1 MKKIFD
7 KIVASLDN
15 SKDGFS
21 ARKLT
26 ALTLTIC
33 IVYIHW
39 KYVDLTIAVETLI
52 VDLCGVLIA
61 LGIVTAEQIIKLK
74 NGESNTNQQ

>member
-1 MKKIFD
+1 MKKIYD
-7 KIVASLDN
+7 KLVASLDN

-39 KYVDLTIAVETLI
+39 EYVDLSIAVETLI

-74 NGESNTNQQ
+74 NGENNTNQQ